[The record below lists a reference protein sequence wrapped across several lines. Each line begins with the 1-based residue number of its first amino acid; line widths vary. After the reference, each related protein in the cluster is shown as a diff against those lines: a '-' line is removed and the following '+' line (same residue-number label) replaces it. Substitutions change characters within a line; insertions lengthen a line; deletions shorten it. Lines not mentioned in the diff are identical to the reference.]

1 MRVSETW
8 LDILSYLDRS
18 EVEKCQLLA
27 EFHHN
32 VIEKSGSKLP
42 LRRMSL
48 VTVTCSC
55 TTWIIADRDSNAGKD
70 APAQRYIFT
79 SEGLPDGIISDAVLD
94 ALAQD
99 PDAVAIAQL

>member
-48 VTVTCSC
+48 VTVVSFNANL
-55 TTWIIADRDSNAGKD
+55 WIFRV
-70 APAQRYIFT
+70 
-79 SEGLPDGIISDAVLD
+79 LISL
-94 ALAQD
+94 
-99 PDAVAIAQL
+99 